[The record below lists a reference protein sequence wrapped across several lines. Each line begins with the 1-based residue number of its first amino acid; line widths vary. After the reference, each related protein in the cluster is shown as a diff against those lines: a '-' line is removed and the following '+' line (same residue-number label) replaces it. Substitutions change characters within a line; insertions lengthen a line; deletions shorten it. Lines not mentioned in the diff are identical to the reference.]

1 MERIDNAMKGN
12 VAMKKLNIFDYG
24 AVTAEK
30 GPFLSAFEE
39 CYAYYMNLSVDDML
53 FELRKK
59 NGIKNPEGAKTLANE
74 EGSWYGQGE
83 IVLGQWLQAYARFYA
98 VTGKKQA
105 KSKADELV
113 DGLYEIALCD
123 ETFGRDLPMY
133 HYEKFLRG
141 FCDCFELCGNQN
153 ALILARKFVDIAMHS
168 DAYCNA
174 RRRLGDNG
182 TPSNPIEIEWYTMSE
197 SLLQFADV
205 YSRLDSDDGFSDEV
219 RAFAKRFEYKQFWD
233 IFYHRKNIFD
243 YSPLA
248 GQNTAYFHSYSHLN
262 SINGAA
268 RFYELT
274 GDDYYLR
281 DAENFSAFMRE
292 KQEMITGGYGPHSE
306 WIMPTTGIINALETR
321 HDNFET
327 QCCSYAVYRIGAW
340 LMSVTG
346 RAEYGNWS
354 EKLLYNATL
363 ASIPTDES
371 GHVQYY
377 SDYCTT
383 GATKFLHDNSWT
395 CCTGSRPLLMSELLR
410 CVYFYQANDL
420 YVNLFVPSRV
430 SLNGISVRIET
441 EYPYEN
447 EVKLMIEK
455 SDGNSRK
462 IGFRIPEFAKSCEL
476 TKNGK
481 KIRVEECD
489 GWLIAEEKFYD
500 NDVLVLKIETQL
512 EWSVLE
518 CLGEGVVGLK
528 CGAVALATSS
538 TPDEVKASIDFTKP
552 AAEQLCKIAP
562 LQFESCDKKV
572 VFRPY
577 IDFKKGEKYFI
588 YFETGRKVE

>member
-1 MERIDNAMKGN
+1 MKDN

-53 FELRKK
+53 FVLRK
-59 NGIKNPEGAKTLANE
+59 NSGIKNPEGAKTLANE
-74 EGSWYGQGE
+74 EGSWFGRGD

-98 VTGKKQA
+98 VTGRKQA
-105 KSKADELV
+105 KSKADDLV
-113 DGLYEIALCD
+113 DGLYEISLCD
-123 ETFGRDLPMY
+123 EKFGHNVPMY
-133 HYEKFLRG
+133 HFEKYLRG
-141 FCDCFELCGNQN
+141 FCDCYELCGNRN

-197 SLLQFADV
+197 SLLQFADI
-205 YSRLDSDDGFSDEV
+205 YSRLDSADGFSDEV
-219 RAFAKRFEYKQFWD
+219 RVFAKRFEYKQFWD

-274 GDDYYLR
+274 SDNYYLR
-281 DAENFSAFMRE
+281 AAENFYAFMRE

-363 ASIPTDES
+363 ASIPIDES

-395 CCTGSRPLLMSELLR
+395 CCTGTRPLLMSELHR
-410 CVYFYQANDL
+410 CIYFYQANDL

-441 EYPYEN
+441 EYPYGD
-447 EVKLMIEK
+447 EVKLIVEK
-455 SDGNSRK
+455 SDGGLRK
-462 IGFRIPEFAKSCEL
+462 IGFRVPECASAYTL
-476 TKNGK
+476 TKNGE
-481 KIRVEECD
+481 KIHSVQSD
-489 GWLIAEEKFYD
+489 GWLMAEEKFYD
-500 NDVLVLKIETQL
+500 NDVLILKIETQL
-512 EWSVLE
+512 EWSMLE

-528 CGAVALATSS
+528 CGAVALATAS
-538 TPDEVKASIDFTKP
+538 TPDEVRVSIDFTKP
-552 AAEQLCKIAP
+552 AAEQFRKIAP

-572 VFRPY
+572 VFCPFM
-577 IDFKKGEKYFI
+577 DFMKGEKYFI
-588 YFETGRKVE
+588 YFETGRRKE